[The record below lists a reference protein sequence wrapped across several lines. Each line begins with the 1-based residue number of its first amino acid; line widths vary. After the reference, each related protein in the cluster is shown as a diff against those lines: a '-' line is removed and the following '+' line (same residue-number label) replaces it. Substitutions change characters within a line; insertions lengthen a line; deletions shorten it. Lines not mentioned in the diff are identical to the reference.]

1 MHQKAGARIGVKA
14 FLQSFFILL
23 ALMVVTGILTQV
35 LPAGAYDRTMVDGRE
50 MIASDSFRYVPRPD
64 YPIWRW
70 FTAPLE
76 VFTIGPDMATVL
88 LIVVL
93 IMLIGASFAV
103 MDKGGILRAILEALV
118 RTFATRKYLL
128 LLVIAFFFMLLGGVF
143 GILEE
148 VIILV
153 PVMVGLSYALGWDSL
168 VGLGM
173 SILATNMGF
182 SAAVINPFTIGVAQS
197 IAGLPAFSGAW
208 FRAIIFAVVYTIF
221 AVFLVRYARRIERD
235 PLKSLVHQEDAR
247 ERAKYAGFDVAT
259 MQELTPRLRA
269 ATIFLAVCLVCIM
282 AMPFIGSVAPGLS
295 DLTLPIV
302 GLLFV
307 TGGVG
312 AGFIAGMGA
321 GNVGKAM
328 LEGLAGIA
336 PGIPLILMAASIK
349 YIAHTGGIM
358 DTILHSAAQT
368 FSGVS
373 PLGGTFL
380 IYVVALVLEVF
391 ISSGS
396 AKAFLLMPIILPIA
410 DLVGVT
416 RQVAVTAYCLGDGF
430 ANMAYPTNAMLLISL
445 GLTAVGYPKWIR
457 WTAALWAQVILVS
470 LIFLA
475 IAVGIHYGPF

>member
-1 MHQKAGARIGVKA
+1 MTRQAGAHIGAKA

-23 ALMVVTGILTQV
+23 ALMVVTGILTRAV
-35 LPAGAYDRTMVDGRE
+35 PAGSYQRVQVEGRE
-50 MIASDSFRYVPRPD
+50 MIAADSFRYVPQPD
-64 YPIWRW
+64 YPVWRW

-76 VFTIGPDMATVL
+76 VFTIGPDRATVL
-88 LIVVL
+88 MIVGLLI
-93 IMLIGASFAV
+93 LIGAAFAV

-118 RTFATRKYLL
+118 RAFAARRYAL
-128 LLVIAFFFMLLGGVF
+128 LLVISLFFMALGGLF

-173 SILATNMGF
+173 SILAANMGF
-182 SAAVINPFTIGVAQS
+182 SAAIINPFTIGVAQR
-197 IAGLPAFSGAW
+197 IAQLPGFSGAW
-208 FRAIIFAVVYTIF
+208 FRMIIFAVVYAVF

-235 PLKSLVHQEDAR
+235 PRRSPVFAEDAAA
-247 ERAKYAGFDVAT
+247 RAGYADFDVT
-259 MQELTPRLRA
+259 SMRSLSPRLRS
-269 ATIFLAVCLVCIM
+269 ATIFLAACLVCIM
-282 AMPFIGSVAPGLS
+282 AMPFISSLVPGLGE
-295 DLTLPIV
+295 LTLPIV

-307 TGGVG
+307 IGGVG
-312 AGFIAGMGA
+312 SGFISGMRG
-321 GNVGKAM
+321 GQVGKAM
-328 LEGLAGIA
+328 WEGVAGIA

-349 YIAHTGGIM
+349 YIAFTGGIL
-358 DTILHSAAQT
+358 DTILHTAAGF

-373 PLGGTFL
+373 PLTGTYL

-396 AKAFLLMPIILPIA
+396 AKAFLLMPVIVPIA
-410 DLVGVT
+410 DLIGVT

-430 ANMAYPTNAMLLISL
+430 ANMAYPTNAMLLIAL
-445 GLTAVGYPKWIR
+445 GLTVVSYPKWIR
-457 WTAALWAQVILVS
+457 WTAALWSQIIVVS

-475 IAVGIHYGPF
+475 IAVGINYGPF